1 MMYIHVISYFNLT
14 IINYKK
20 KTYESSCGS
29 SLEFVLSDW
38 GLDPLGM
45 AVGGSESRL
54 PFEKRLK
61 DKLRLDL
68 EERLDALI
76 RRILKE
82 RGLEPHSRNPL
93 PSGSNS
99 SSVEG
104 YAHGSFSMLHTH
116 LYLFTLML
124 SIILQ

>member
-1 MMYIHVISYFNLT
+1 M
-14 IINYKK
+14 
-20 KTYESSCGS
+20 
-29 SLEFVLSDW
+29 EFVLSDR
-38 GLDPLGM
+38 GQDPLGM

-68 EERLDALI
+68 EERLDALVS
-76 RRILKE
+76 RILKE
-82 RGLEPHSRNPL
+82 RGLEPHPRNPL

-104 YAHGSFSMLHTH
+104 YVHGSFSMLHTH
-116 LYLFTLML
+116 IYLFILML
-124 SIILQ
+124 SSIMQ

>member
-1 MMYIHVISYFNLT
+1 MQ
-14 IINYKK
+14 K
-20 KTYESSCGS
+20 KTYKSSCGS
-29 SLEFVLSDW
+29 SLEFVLNDR
-38 GLDPLGM
+38 GQDPLGM

-54 PFEKRLK
+54 HFEKRLK

-82 RGLEPHSRNPL
+82 RGLEPHSRKPL

-116 LYLFTLML
+116 IYIFILLML
-124 SIILQ
+124 SSILQ